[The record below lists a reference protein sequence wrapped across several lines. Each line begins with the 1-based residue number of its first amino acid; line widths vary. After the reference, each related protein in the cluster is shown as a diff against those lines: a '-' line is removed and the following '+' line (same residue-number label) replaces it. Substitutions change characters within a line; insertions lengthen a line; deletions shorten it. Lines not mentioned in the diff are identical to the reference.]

1 MSIVAVGTVGIDTIE
16 TPFGRAE
23 EVLGGSASYF
33 SLAARNFT
41 RVLVVS
47 AVGDDFPSEHMRL
60 LGQRGVDTG
69 GIVTG
74 EGGTFRWE
82 GRYGYDMKDP
92 ETLSVAL
99 NALESFDPR
108 LSEEQKGADYVFLA
122 NTDPETQ
129 MKVLEQ
135 MRSPRVVACDTM
147 NFWIEGKPEALREL
161 LRKINVLII
170 NDSEARQL
178 SKEPLIA
185 NAAKSVMAMGP
196 EFLIIKRGEYGAL
209 LFSEREV
216 FSAPGFLL
224 EKVLDPTGAGD
235 TFAGGFIGYVASR
248 GAEPDFS
255 SFKRGVAY
263 GSVLASFTV
272 EDFSVNR
279 LRSVDMEDI
288 EGRLREFLRL
298 SALE

>member
-41 RVLVVS
+41 RVLAVS

-99 NALESFDPR
+99 NVLKSFAPR

-129 MKVLEQ
+129 MKVLGQ

-147 NFWIEGKPEALREL
+147 NFWIEGKPDALREL
-161 LRKINVLII
+161 LRKVNVLII

-224 EKVLDPTGAGD
+224 EKVLDPTGAGTRSPGGSWGTSPRGAPSP
-235 TFAGGFIGYVASR
+235 TFRASNGASR
-248 GAEPDFS
+248 TEAFWLPS
-255 SFKRGVAY
+255 PWR
-263 GSVLASFTV
+263 T
-272 EDFSVNR
+272 
-279 LRSVDMEDI
+279 
-288 EGRLREFLRL
+288 
-298 SALE
+298 SA

>member
-1 MSIVAVGTVGIDTIE
+1 MSIVVIGTVGIDTIE

-23 EVLGGSASYF
+23 DVLGGSASYF

-41 RVLVVS
+41 QVQVVS
-47 AVGDDFPSEHMRL
+47 AVGEDFPSEHMQL
-60 LGQRGVDTG
+60 LGARDVDTG
-69 GIVTG
+69 GIATR

-92 ETLSVAL
+92 ETLSVEL
-99 NALESFDPR
+99 NALESFDPE
-108 LSEEQKGADYVFLA
+108 LSEEQKSADYVFLA

-135 MRSPRVVACDTM
+135 TRSPRVVACDTM
-147 NFWIEGKPEALREL
+147 NFWIEGKPDALREL

-178 SKEPLIA
+178 SEQPLIA
-185 NAAKSVMAMGP
+185 NAARSIMDMGP

-209 LFSEREV
+209 LFSAREV

-235 TFAGGFIGYVASR
+235 TFAGGFMGYVASR
-248 GAEPDFS
+248 GAGLDFP

-279 LRSVDMEDI
+279 LSSVSGEDI
-288 EGRLREFLRL
+288 EGRSREFLRL